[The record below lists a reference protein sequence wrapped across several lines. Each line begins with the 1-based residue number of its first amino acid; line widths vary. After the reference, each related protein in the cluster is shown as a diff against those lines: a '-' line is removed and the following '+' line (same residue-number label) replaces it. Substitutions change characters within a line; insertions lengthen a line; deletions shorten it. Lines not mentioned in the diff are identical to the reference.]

1 MRPFLAEISSPLHLD
16 ALAWTLFVTIG
27 TALAFV
33 HAFRKLSPYFA
44 AAWFG
49 SGLVFGWFWTTQRT
63 APEAV
68 LLPVF
73 VTYLSAALTKGIV
86 EQGRFAGNHLV
97 HVLCAG
103 LFAGLVALPIEA
115 VCATRGWTLPR
126 DAPSLHLQFLDGP
139 WLGGAT
145 AGAFVMWSLLGT
157 LFYGTYKVLD
167 HLGVGPVVQTV
178 ALFGLMPFLPRFA
191 DFLLRMG

>member
-1 MRPFLAEISSPLHLD
+1 MTLAISSPLHLD
-16 ALAWTLFVTIG
+16 AFAWTVFVAIA

-68 LLPVF
+68 LLPVL
-73 VTYLSAALTKGIV
+73 VTYLAAALTKGVV

-103 LFAGLVALPIEA
+103 LFAGLVALPLEA
-115 VCATRGWTLPR
+115 TCATMGWTTPR
-126 DAPSLHLQFLDGP
+126 GAPVITHGLLDGP

-145 AGAFVMWSLLGT
+145 GDLVVQWSVLGA
-157 LFYGTYKVLD
+157 LFYGTYKLLD
-167 HLGVGPVVQTV
+167 HIGVGPVVQTI
-178 ALFGLMPFLPRFA
+178 ALFGVMPFLPRFA
-191 DFLLRMG
+191 EFLLRLA

>member
-1 MRPFLAEISSPLHLD
+1 MSPVLAAISWPVHLGG
-16 ALAWTLFVTIG
+16 LAWRLSVTIG
-27 TALAFV
+27 PALAFV

-49 SGLVFGWFWTTQRT
+49 SGLVFGWFWTDTRT
-63 APEAV
+63 PEAL

-73 VTYLSAALTKGIV
+73 VTYLAAALTKGVV

-103 LFAGLVALPIEA
+103 LFAGLIALPLEA
-115 VCATRGWTLPR
+115 ACSAMNWTLPR
-126 DAPSLHLQFLDGP
+126 AAPALHLQVLDGP
-139 WLGGAT
+139 WLGGAS
-145 AGAFVMWSLLGT
+145 AASVVQWSLLGT

-178 ALFGLMPFLPRFA
+178 ALFGVMPFLPRFA
-191 DFLLRMG
+191 DFLLRMA

>member
-1 MRPFLAEISSPLHLD
+1 
-16 ALAWTLFVTIG
+16 
-27 TALAFV
+27 
-33 HAFRKLSPYFA
+33 
-44 AAWFG
+44 
-49 SGLVFGWFWTTQRT
+49 
-63 APEAV
+63 
-68 LLPVF
+68 
-73 VTYLSAALTKGIV
+73 
-86 EQGRFAGNHLV
+86 V

-103 LFAGLVALPIEA
+103 LFAGLVALPLEA

-145 AGAFVMWSLLGT
+145 AGAVVMWSLLGT

>member
-1 MRPFLAEISSPLHLD
+1 GLLRHARPRPAGGGHPGRTAAAGLPARRQRRRQEEGEGGMILALTSPLHLD
-16 ALAWTLFVTIG
+16 AFAWQLFVAVG

-49 SGLVFGWFWTTQRT
+49 SGLVFGWFWTTRHN

-73 VTYLSAALTKGIV
+73 VTYLAAALTKGIV

-97 HVLCAG
+97 HVLGAG
-103 LFAGLVALPIEA
+103 VFAGLVALP
-115 VCATRGWTLPR
+115 
-126 DAPSLHLQFLDGP
+126 
-139 WLGGAT
+139 
-145 AGAFVMWSLLGT
+145 
-157 LFYGTYKVLD
+157 
-167 HLGVGPVVQTV
+167 
-178 ALFGLMPFLPRFA
+178 
-191 DFLLRMG
+191 